1 MTSSTAPVLF
11 LKPWTKQI
19 TTTRN
24 MQQNLVNETD
34 SETQS
39 TSEDNFH
46 QTFYNYEPSKLSMTL
61 TVQPHDNFQ
70 KNIQIQSTQQTT
82 QSIPN
87 LLDVRKFSVLTQDE
101 MIRGNF
107 SDKKLEMT
115 KKSTYPVS
123 KKKFFTKDLI
133 IEQITLNK
141 TCISCLTNFGL
152 FTIGF
157 NRVPF
162 SQSSLFFHRDS
173 FPTIFKKLV
182 SIKKKNKSLRFTQ
195 QSTSFFFKAKAGQTS
210 AELIFEFSC
219 QLNNNFLPPSFQRK
233 DSISF
238 SLFQ

>member
-1 MTSSTAPVLF
+1 MTSSTTPVLY

-61 TVQPHDNFQ
+61 TVQPRDNFQ

-101 MIRGNF
+101 M
-107 SDKKLEMT
+107 
-115 KKSTYPVS
+115 
-123 KKKFFTKDLI
+123 
-133 IEQITLNK
+133 
-141 TCISCLTNFGL
+141 
-152 FTIGF
+152 
-157 NRVPF
+157 
-162 SQSSLFFHRDS
+162 
-173 FPTIFKKLV
+173 
-182 SIKKKNKSLRFTQ
+182 SLRFTQ
-195 QSTSFFFKAKAGQTS
+195 QSTSFSFKAKAGQTS